1 MQNLNIKYIK
11 GNNIMITGDSKV
23 CKIPWD
29 QTVTLNILQ
38 RNTVEKQTIVD
49 QCVILHSGIDEG
61 MFNNLED
68 GYYTVYHL
76 IIPNINW
83 LESNKK
89 DISEFYR
96 YNNIY
101 VYKEEIIYKYDV
113 RADKLLDVDLEQL
126 LEINCNATNIIS
138 ECKDIFIYNKLENCV
153 ISLLNSSLSSLVRK
167 CLEKEQKENTK
178 TDSKKLLYN
187 RDFTYMILNMIKYYV
202 HCEDYYEAERL
213 LEEFNICF
221 GYCDDVDVSGST
233 IKCKCHE

>member
-1 MQNLNIKYIK
+1 MFKIDYIK
-11 GNNIMITGDSKV
+11 GNNIMITGDSKL
-23 CKIPWD
+23 CKIPWE

-101 VYKEEIIYKYDV
+101 VYKEGIIYKYDV

-167 CLEKEQKENTK
+167 CLEKEQKRK
-178 TDSKKLLYN
+178 YKN
-187 RDFTYMILNMIKYYV
+187 RF
-202 HCEDYYEAERL
+202 
-213 LEEFNICF
+213 
-221 GYCDDVDVSGST
+221 
-233 IKCKCHE
+233 

>member
-101 VYKEEIIYKYDV
+101 VYKEGIIINMMFEQINYQTQIQNNYW
-113 RADKLLDVDLEQL
+113 KLIVMQL
-126 LEINCNATNIIS
+126 ILYLNVKIYLFII
-138 ECKDIFIYNKLENCV
+138 D
-153 ISLLNSSLSSLVRK
+153 
-167 CLEKEQKENTK
+167 QKIV
-178 TDSKKLLYN
+178 L
-187 RDFTYMILNMIKYYV
+187 
-202 HCEDYYEAERL
+202 
-213 LEEFNICF
+213 
-221 GYCDDVDVSGST
+221 
-233 IKCKCHE
+233 

>member
-49 QCVILHSGIDEG
+49 QCIILHSGIDEG

-83 LESNKK
+83 LESNFIDIIIFMFIKK
-89 DISEFYR
+89 GLFINMMFEQINYQMQIQ
-96 YNNIY
+96 NNYQKLIVIQLILYLNVRIY
-101 VYKEEIIYKYDV
+101 SFIID
-113 RADKLLDVDLEQL
+113 
-126 LEINCNATNIIS
+126 
-138 ECKDIFIYNKLENCV
+138 
-153 ISLLNSSLSSLVRK
+153 
-167 CLEKEQKENTK
+167 QKIV
-178 TDSKKLLYN
+178 L
-187 RDFTYMILNMIKYYV
+187 
-202 HCEDYYEAERL
+202 
-213 LEEFNICF
+213 
-221 GYCDDVDVSGST
+221 
-233 IKCKCHE
+233 